1 MLNRDY
7 YTLLKQNMPKI
18 NITFLG
24 TSSAIPT
31 INRNHISI
39 FMNYKDENILIDCGE
54 GTQRQIRKAKINPC
68 SITRILITH
77 FHGDHVFGLPGL
89 FQTLALNHYNKTLY
103 IYGPKGT
110 KKFINEIFKTFIG
123 VKVIKMQVNEVSGKF
138 LKTKDFEITALP
150 LNHDAPCNG
159 YLFEEKD
166 KLRINR
172 DKLARIKI
180 PNIPELAKLTQK
192 KNIKYQNKTINYKDI
207 TYLEKGKKI
216 SLILDTGLCNNIK
229 KLTKNSNLAILEST
243 FLEESLNG
251 EKLAKE
257 YKHLTAKQA
266 GKIAKQN
273 NVKQLILTHI
283 SQRYEK
289 NPELLLNEAKSVF
302 PNTKLVNDF
311 DKVEI

>member
-1 MLNRDY
+1 MA
-7 YTLLKQNMPKI
+7 KI
-18 NITFLG
+18 NLTFLG

-31 INRNHISI
+31 DSRNHISM
-39 FMNYKDENILIDCGE
+39 FLNYKNENILIDCGE

-68 SITRILITH
+68 SITRLLITH

-103 IYGPKGT
+103 VYGPKGT

-123 VKVIKMQVNEVSGKF
+123 VRVIKMQVNEVRGKF

-150 LNHDAPCNG
+150 LNHDAPTNG

-166 KLRINR
+166 KLRI
-172 DKLARIKI
+172 DKNKLKNLQI
-180 PNIPELAKLTQK
+180 PNILELAKLTQK
-192 KNIKYQNKTINYKDI
+192 KNIKYKNKTINYKSI

-216 SLILDTGLCNNIK
+216 SIILDTGLCSNIN
-229 KLTKNSNLAILEST
+229 KLTKNSDLAIIEST
-243 FLEESLNG
+243 FLEDSENG

-266 GKIAKQN
+266 AKIAKQN
-273 NVKQLILTHI
+273 KVKQLILTHI

-289 NPELLLNEAKSVF
+289 NSHLLAEEARKVF
-302 PNTKLVNDF
+302 PNTKISNDF
-311 DKVEI
+311 DVIVI

>member
-1 MLNRDY
+1 MA
-7 YTLLKQNMPKI
+7 KI
-18 NITFLG
+18 KLTFLG

-31 INRNHISI
+31 ATRNHISI
-39 FMNYKDENILIDCGE
+39 FMSYKDENILIDCGE

-68 SITRILITH
+68 SITRLLITH

-89 FQTLALNHYNKTLY
+89 FQTLALNNYQKTLQ

-110 KKFINEIFKTFIG
+110 KKFINEIFKTFI
-123 VKVIKMQVNEVSGKF
+123 KVRGIKMQVSEVSGKF
-138 LKTKDFEITALP
+138 IKTKDFEITALP

-166 KLRINR
+166 KLRISR
-172 DKLARIKI
+172 EKLAKLQI
-180 PNIPELAKLTQK
+180 PNIPEIAKLTEK
-192 KNIKYQNKTINYKDI
+192 KDIKYKGKIIKYKQL

-216 SLILDTGLCNNIK
+216 SIILDTGLCNNIN
-229 KLTKNSNLAILEST
+229 KLAKNSDLAILEST
-243 FLEESLNG
+243 FLEESGNG

-273 NVKQLILTHI
+273 KVKQLILTHI

-289 NPELLLNEAKSVF
+289 NSEVLLNEGKAIF
-302 PNTKLVNDF
+302 PNTKLANDF
-311 DKVEI
+311 DIVNI

>member
-1 MLNRDY
+1 
-7 YTLLKQNMPKI
+7 
-18 NITFLG
+18 
-24 TSSAIPT
+24 
-31 INRNHISI
+31 
-39 FMNYKDENILIDCGE
+39 MNYKDENILIDCGE

-89 FQTLALNHYNKTLY
+89 FQTLALNSYSKTLH

-110 KKFINEIFKTFIG
+110 KKFINKIFKTFIG
-123 VKVIKMQVNEVSGKF
+123 VRAIKMQVSEVSGKF
-138 LKTKDFEITALP
+138 LKTKDFEITALS
-150 LNHDAPCNG
+150 LNHDTPCNG
-159 YLFEEKD
+159 YLFEEKN
-166 KLRINR
+166 KLRIDR
-172 DKLARIKI
+172 TKLAKLQI

-216 SLILDTGLCNNIK
+216 SFILDTGLCNNIK
-229 KLTKNSNLAILEST
+229 KLTKNSNLAIIEST
-243 FLEESLNG
+243 FLEESGNG

-289 NPELLLNEAKSVF
+289 NPELLLNEAKLVF
-302 PNTKLVNDF
+302 PNTKLANDF
-311 DKVEI
+311 DTLEI

>member
-1 MLNRDY
+1 M
-7 YTLLKQNMPKI
+7 TKI
-18 NITFLG
+18 KITFLG

-31 INRNHISI
+31 INRNNIAL
-39 FMNYKDENILIDCGE
+39 FLNYNNENILIDCWE

-68 SITRILITH
+68 SITRLLITH
-77 FHGDHVFGLPGL
+77 FHGDHVFGIPGL
-89 FQTLALNHYNKTLY
+89 FQTLALNKYNKTLY

-123 VKVIKMQVNEVSGKF
+123 IKKIKMQVMEVKNKF
-138 LKTKDFEITALP
+138 LKTKDFELTALP
-150 LNHDAPCNG
+150 LNHNAPCNG

-166 KLRINR
+166 RLRISR
-172 DKLARIKI
+172 EKLKKLQI

-192 KNIKYQNKTINYKDI
+192 KNIKYQNKTINYKDL

-216 SLILDTGLCNNIK
+216 SIILDTGFCNNIK
-229 KLTKNSNLAILEST
+229 KLAKNSNLAILEST
-243 FLEESLNG
+243 FLEESENG

-257 YKHLTAKQA
+257 YQHLTAKQA

-273 NVKQLILTHI
+273 KVKQLIITHI

-289 NPELLLNEAKSVF
+289 NPEIILNEAKSVF
-302 PNTKLVNDF
+302 PNTRLSEDF
-311 DKVEI
+311 MKVEI

>member
-1 MLNRDY
+1 MTDIKL
-7 YTLLKQNMPKI
+7 
-18 NITFLG
+18 TFLG

-39 FMNYKDENILIDCGE
+39 FMSYKDENILIDCGE

-89 FQTLALNHYNKTLY
+89 FQTLALNKYNKTLY

-123 VKVIKMQVNEVSGKF
+123 INRIKMQVNEVSNTF
-138 LKTKDFEITALP
+138 LKTPDFELTALP
-150 LNHDAPCNG
+150 LNHNAPCNG
-159 YLFEEKD
+159 YLFQEKD
-166 KLRINR
+166 KLRISR
-172 DKLARIKI
+172 EKLAKLKI

-192 KNIKYQNKTINYKDI
+192 KNIKYKGKTISYKNL
-207 TYLEKGKKI
+207 TYLEKGKKLSI
-216 SLILDTGLCNNIK
+216 ALDTYICNNLN
-229 KLTKNSNLAILEST
+229 KLTKDSDLAILEST
-243 FLEESLNG
+243 FLEDSG
-251 EKLAKE
+251 KGAQLAKE

-266 GKIAKQN
+266 AQIAKKSK
-273 NVKQLILTHI
+273 VKQLILTHI

-289 NPELLLNEAKSVF
+289 NPEVLLEEAKSVF
-302 PNTKLVNDF
+302 KNTKLVNDF
-311 DKVEI
+311 DVIKI